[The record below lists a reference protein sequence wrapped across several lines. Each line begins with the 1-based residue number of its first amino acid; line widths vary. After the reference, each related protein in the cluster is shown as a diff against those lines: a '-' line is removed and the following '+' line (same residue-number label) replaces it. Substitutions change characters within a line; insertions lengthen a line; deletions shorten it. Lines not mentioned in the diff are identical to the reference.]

1 LKIPTEFPSELPALL
16 AQRKL
21 FTHLPQK
28 ILNSTE
34 VLEQVNTDTGR
45 FYKTPTG
52 ELYPS
57 VTTVTGL
64 FGKDAI
70 KQWRARVGDEE
81 ANRVSSQAATRGT
94 RIHQLCE
101 DYLNND
107 DIDSSKYT
115 LDDVENFKE
124 LKPELDNNIDNI
136 HLQEE
141 RLYSDYLKMAG
152 TVDCVAEWKGKLS
165 IIDFKTARKAKNR
178 DYILNYFC
186 QASAY
191 AIMYEERFNIPVSR
205 IVILIS
211 VDDEPPQI
219 FEDYRNNYV
228 KPLMDIREEYRL
240 KYGV

>member
-1 LKIPTEFPSELPALL
+1 M
-16 AQRKL
+16 
-21 FTHLPQK
+21 
-28 ILNSTE
+28 
-34 VLEQVNTDTGR
+34 LEQVNTDTGR

-70 KQWRARVGDEE
+70 KQWRDRVGDEE

-101 DYLNND
+101 DYLNNA
-107 DIDSSKYT
+107 DIIPSKYNFNDVT
-115 LDDVENFKE
+115 NFKLLKKELDD
-124 LKPELDNNIDNI
+124 NIDNI

-152 TVDCVAEWKGKLS
+152 TVDCVAEWKGKLA
-165 IIDFKTARKAKNR
+165 IIDFKTARKPKKK

-205 IVILIS
+205 IVIVIS
-211 VDDEPPQI
+211 VDDEPVQV
-219 FEDYRNNYV
+219 FEDYRDNYV
-228 KPLMDIREEYRL
+228 KPLLDIRQKY
-240 KYGV
+240 KDQYGV

>member
-1 LKIPTEFPSELPALL
+1 MPALL
-16 AQRKL
+16 TQRKH
-21 FTHLPQK
+21 FTHLPQG
-28 ILNSTE
+28 IRNSTE

-45 FYKTPTG
+45 YYKTPTG

-64 FGKDAI
+64 MSAKAI
-70 KQWRARVGDEE
+70 QQWRNRVGAEE
-81 ANRVSSQAATRGT
+81 ANRISSQAATRGT

-101 DYLNND
+101 DYLNNA
-107 DIDSSKYT
+107 DIDASKYT
-115 LDDVENFKE
+115 VNDVWNFKE
-124 LKPELDNNIDNI
+124 LKPELDNNINNI

-141 RLYSDYLKMAG
+141 RLYSDYLRMAG
-152 TVDCVAEWKGKLS
+152 TVDCVAEWKGKLA
-165 IIDFKTARKAKNR
+165 IIDFKTSRKPKNR
-178 DYILNYFC
+178 EYILNYFC

-211 VDDEPPQI
+211 VDDEEPQI

-228 KPLMDIREEYRL
+228 KQLIDIREQYRSA
-240 KYGV
+240 YGV

>member
-1 LKIPTEFPSELPALL
+1 
-16 AQRKL
+16 
-21 FTHLPQK
+21 
-28 ILNSTE
+28 

-136 HLQEE
+136 HLQEQ
-141 RLYSDYLKMAG
+141 RLYSDYLKIAG

-165 IIDFKTARKAKNR
+165 IVDFKTARKAKNR

-186 QASAY
+186 QATAY

-211 VDDEPPQI
+211 VDNEPPQI
-219 FEDYRNNYV
+219 FEDRRDNYI
-228 KPLMDIREEYRL
+228 KPLIDIREKYRI

>member
-1 LKIPTEFPSELPALL
+1 M
-16 AQRKL
+16 
-21 FTHLPQK
+21 
-28 ILNSTE
+28 
-34 VLEQVNTDTGR
+34 LEQVNTDTGR
-45 FYKTPTG
+45 YYKTPAG
-52 ELYPS
+52 DLYPS

-64 FGKDAI
+64 MNAKAI
-70 KQWRARVGDEE
+70 HQWRARVGSEE
-81 ANRVSSQAATRGT
+81 ANRISSQAATRGT

-107 DIDSSKYT
+107 DIDASKYT
-115 LDDVENFKE
+115 FNDVNNFKV
-124 LKPELDNNIDNI
+124 LKPELDHNIDNI

-178 DYILNYFC
+178 EYILNYFC

-211 VDDEPPQI
+211 VDDEEPQI

-228 KPLMDIREEYRL
+228 NPLMDIREEYKL

>member
-1 LKIPTEFPSELPALL
+1 MKIPTGFQSELPALL
-16 AQRKL
+16 AQRKH

-45 FYKTPTG
+45 YYKTPTG

-64 FGKDAI
+64 IGEDAI
-70 KQWRARVGDEE
+70 KQWRARVGNEE

-101 DYLNND
+101 DYLNNV
-107 DIDSSKYT
+107 DIDASKYT
-115 LDDVENFKE
+115 LNDAGNFKT
-124 LKPELDNNIDNI
+124 LKPELDANIDNI

-141 RLYSDYLKMAG
+141 RLYSDYLRMAG

-178 DYILNYFC
+178 EYILNYFC

-219 FEDYRNNYV
+219 FEDCRDNYI
-228 KPLMDIREEYRL
+228 KPLVDIREKYKL